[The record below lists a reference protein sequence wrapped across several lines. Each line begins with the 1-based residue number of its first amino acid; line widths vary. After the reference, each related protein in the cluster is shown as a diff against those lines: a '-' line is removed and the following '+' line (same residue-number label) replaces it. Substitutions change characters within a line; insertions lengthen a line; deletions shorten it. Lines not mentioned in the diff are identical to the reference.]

1 MQRSRV
7 QTRITRP
14 LGSNV
19 PFPESGIRKDP
30 SLGPLWNRPCNVD
43 SNLFNTSPQATLQFV
58 RTDARLVVSIARARN
73 DLRNRSGAASLCPLA
88 QRPRRRPQYSSAD
101 AVRWSEELYCGLYLA
116 RLALLLNEKFVGRNF
131 LRALI
136 LIPWA
141 LPTIVNGALWMW
153 IYQTGYGALNGLL
166 LQLGLIDEP
175 ILWLGSST
183 LAMNMIIVADTWKVL
198 PFYVILLLA
207 GLQTIPAELYQAA
220 AVDGANGWQRFRNVT
235 LPSLRPVLLIILVLR
250 TVDTFRVFD
259 IIYQITQG
267 GPGGGTTVV
276 AYQAYQASFLQL
288 QFGQGAAVAFVI
300 AAAILIMAIGY
311 LRLLSPEDAR

>member
-1 MQRSRV
+1 MSIAICSTTPVRRRFNLFERAPAWLYLSPAIVMIAGTVLVPLLYALWLSVHADGPNILV
-7 QTRITRP
+7 QT
-14 LGSNV
+14 
-19 PFPESGIRKDP
+19 PFVGLKNYIA
-30 SLGPLWNRPCNVD
+30 V
-43 SNLFNTSPQATLQFV
+43 FTSPDFIASAG
-58 RTDARLVVSIARARN
+58 RTFYFAAVSLSIQ
-73 DLRNRSGAASLCPLA
+73 LPVGM
-88 QRPRRRPQYSSAD
+88 
-101 AVRWSEELYCGLYLA
+101 AV
-116 RLALLLNEKFVGRNF
+116 ALLLNEKFVGRNF

-235 LPSLRPVLLIILVLR
+235 LPSLRQVLLIILVLR

-311 LRLLSPEDAR
+311 VRLLSPEDTK

>member
-1 MQRSRV
+1 MIAGTVLVPLLYALWLSVHADGPNILV
-7 QTRITRP
+7 QT
-14 LGSNV
+14 
-19 PFPESGIRKDP
+19 PFVGLKNYIA
-30 SLGPLWNRPCNVD
+30 V
-43 SNLFNTSPQATLQFV
+43 FTSPDFIASAG
-58 RTDARLVVSIARARN
+58 RTFYFAAVSLSIQ
-73 DLRNRSGAASLCPLA
+73 LPVGM
-88 QRPRRRPQYSSAD
+88 
-101 AVRWSEELYCGLYLA
+101 AV
-116 RLALLLNEKFVGRNF
+116 ALLLNEKFVGRNF

-235 LPSLRPVLLIILVLR
+235 LPSLRPVVLIILVLR